1 MTRLA
6 LIDIDGVLAND
17 VHRTPFAV
25 NREWAEYF
33 DPERMLAD
41 DVWPEGRALVG
52 RLWMQGAEIA
62 YLTGRREDR
71 REVTRVWLSR
81 NMFPYGMLYMRP
93 SGMKMRLAELKALRM
108 EGLWQ
113 DDPTLDI
120 VLYDD
125 DPEVI
130 RLVREKFGD
139 DAAVHCTWYVK
150 PDELIRRATA

>member
-17 VHRTPFAV
+17 SHRTPHAIL
-25 NREWAEYF
+25 REWAEYF

-41 DVWPEGRALVG
+41 TVWPEGRALVQ
-52 RLWMQGAEIA
+52 RLWLRRTEIA

-71 REVTRVWLSR
+71 RDVTERWLINNR
-81 NMFPYGMLYMRP
+81 FPYGQLYMRHP
-93 SGMKMRLAELKALRM
+93 DMKMRLAELKASIIRDIK
-108 EGLWQ
+108 Q
-113 DDPTLDI
+113 ATPTLDI

-130 RLVREKFGD
+130 RTVREEFGD
-139 DAAVHCTWYVK
+139 DTAVHCTWYVK
-150 PDELIRRATA
+150 PDELIRRASA